1 MPVPAS
7 RAAMGAPQS
16 AADAAD
22 ITVCKS
28 LASRKAYA
36 RLRHGM
42 TSGRGRGANSLE
54 NELELTKKRLAELSR
69 RAYERGVRTFS
80 EFLTPGE
87 QTELGRMRLAE
98 PCVLDGGYS
107 EAERRV
113 AVFGGESAPICYLE
127 IAPVSPKFAEELT
140 HRDYLGS
147 LMGLGLR
154 RSVLGDIVLAGGG
167 AYVFCLESVA
177 GHIAD
182 GLTQVRRTNVHVTPV
197 ESLPESVTA
206 PPEETTLTAASE
218 RLDALVSAAFNL
230 SRSESARL
238 FEAERVFV
246 NGLSAHSPSS
256 RPEAGDMVSVRG
268 LGRFRFEGTQGE
280 TRKGRLRVCLRIYG
294 K

>member
-1 MPVPAS
+1 MKA
-7 RAAMGAPQS
+7 
-16 AADAAD
+16 
-22 ITVCKS
+22 CKS

-36 RLRHGM
+36 RPRRGM
-42 TSGRGRGANSLE
+42 TWERGRGAYSLD

-69 RAYERGVRTFS
+69 RAYDRGICTFS

-87 QTELGRMRLAE
+87 QTELGRMHLAE

-107 EAERRV
+107 EAERRA
-113 AVFGGESAPICYLE
+113 AVFGGERAPICCLE
-127 IAPVSPKFAEELT
+127 IAPAAPKFAEELT

-154 RSVLGDIVLAGGG
+154 RSVLGDIVLAEGR

-177 GHIAD
+177 GHIED
-182 GLTQVRRTNVHVTPV
+182 GLTQVRRTNVRVRRA
-197 ESLPESVTA
+197 ENLPESVTA

-230 SRSESARL
+230 SRAESARL

-246 NGLSAHSPSS
+246 NGLPAHSASS
-256 RPEAGDMVSVRG
+256 RPEEGDMVSVRG
-268 LGRFRFEGTQGE
+268 LGRFRFEGALGE
-280 TRKGRLRVCLRIYG
+280 TRKGRLRVSLRIYG